1 MYVYLKQQAWC
12 QAFLTTVAK
21 LWSKKEG
28 GVLHNHLVLPTPI
41 LASPLTNK
49 HSHKKSGEPL
59 LFHLLD
65 HGLFSRSRGLAHHC
79 ERVNMSDRAHSGCR
93 EPRQAKKGAEGT
105 QDDNEQEIQMEA
117 GAFNQ
122 PTLLLTDYQPKM
134 LEEQEEN
141 NKMFILVN
149 IFHAHVQ
156 NSLQLYIIMACE
168 RTK

>member
-1 MYVYLKQQAWC
+1 
-12 QAFLTTVAK
+12 
-21 LWSKKEG
+21 
-28 GVLHNHLVLPTPI
+28 
-41 LASPLTNK
+41 
-49 HSHKKSGEPL
+49 
-59 LFHLLD
+59 
-65 HGLFSRSRGLAHHC
+65 
-79 ERVNMSDRAHSGCR
+79 MSDRAHSGCR

-134 LEEQEEN
+134 LEEQDEN